1 MLFRRSSLNCPKFTK
16 TCSFLLTLYA
26 CPGNYDDIL
35 PIIIQIYRYY
45 PQENSCFPA
54 FISSQTS
61 YDMTIK
67 PTNRIKG
74 VLSSE
79 HSPNDT
85 ISSTKK
91 KSKQPSQEELNLKKQ
106 DILLVEA
113 FAVHNARTRIIPD
126 MPYLQTDGQE
136 QY

>member
-35 PIIIQIYRYY
+35 PIISQIYRYY

-67 PTNRIKG
+67 PTNRTKG

-85 ISSTKK
+85 TSSTKK
-91 KSKQPSQEELNLKKQ
+91 KIKTAKS
-106 DILLVEA
+106 
-113 FAVHNARTRIIPD
+113 RRIKLEKTG
-126 MPYLQTDGQE
+126 YLTG
-136 QY
+136 